1 MTAVHPGSLVAELTL
16 APPDGQL
23 PLKDYAEQALTAICN
38 WDGSQDSTLP
48 TAVTDR
54 LCDIPSALPV
64 DVRLWLGSADFP
76 RKTEIRRLRPTAHHL
91 PQSEEAL
98 LYGWLKEVNWH
109 RYTAQLHDYTGSYVR
124 LRFAPE
130 HAQNMQRLATQHVE
144 VRGRGQFNRKGDW
157 TTISVEQITAAR
169 SWGEPFDIDEF
180 LNDPDPKIFNPD
192 NLVTASEPFDVDEF
206 VRVIHAGRDEGRKE
220 QSDC

>member
-1 MTAVHPGSLVAELTL
+1 
-16 APPDGQL
+16 
-23 PLKDYAEQALTAICN
+23 
-38 WDGSQDSTLP
+38 
-48 TAVTDR
+48 
-54 LCDIPSALPV
+54 
-64 DVRLWLGSADFP
+64 
-76 RKTEIRRLRPTAHHL
+76 
-91 PQSEEAL
+91 
-98 LYGWLKEVNWH
+98 
-109 RYTAQLHDYTGSYVR
+109 
-124 LRFAPE
+124 
-130 HAQNMQRLATQHVE
+130 MQRLATQHVE

-169 SWGEPFDIDEF
+169 SWGEPFDMDEF